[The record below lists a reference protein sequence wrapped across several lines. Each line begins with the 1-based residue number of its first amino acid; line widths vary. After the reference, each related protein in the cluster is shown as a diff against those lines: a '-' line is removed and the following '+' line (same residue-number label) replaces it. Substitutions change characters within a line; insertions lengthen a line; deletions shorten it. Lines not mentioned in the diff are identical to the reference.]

1 MRRADLID
9 YINEI
14 KYLERPRWMKEAD
27 MAHQIRKKRNLVHA
41 KLCIDTNEVN
51 EETARMVIEYLDKVL
66 RTRGAH
72 CLG

>member
-1 MRRADLID
+1 MKRADLID

-14 KYLERPRWMKEAD
+14 EYLERPRWMKEAD

-41 KLCIDTNEVN
+41 KLCIGTNEVN
-51 EETARMVIEYLDKVL
+51 EGAARMVIEYLDKVL

>member
-1 MRRADLID
+1 
-9 YINEI
+9 
-14 KYLERPRWMKEAD
+14 

-51 EETARMVIEYLDKVL
+51 EDTARMVIEYLDKVL
-66 RTRGAH
+66 RTRGVH

>member
-1 MRRADLID
+1 
-9 YINEI
+9 
-14 KYLERPRWMKEAD
+14 

-41 KLCIDTNEVN
+41 KLGIAADEVN